1 MQEHLLFNY
10 GTKPFF
16 GAGQLWV
23 YRDNIV
29 FKNIVIYFYCAC
41 QISRNSPSEV
51 LSEPPEI
58 LALLVYAR
66 YTGGTLP
73 NKKSALNLKNT
84 KTRAKQQRKLPLEAK
99 PHPSPNPPTLPALSP
114 SLISETQLSNHR
126 ALLPIAKY
134 DEDLQS
140 PFPDHH
146 LSLNSILAVQQLTRF
161 PMIVSS
167 IDDSF

>member
-51 LSEPPEI
+51 LSEPPRDSCTSRI
-58 LALLVYAR
+58 RPVHR
-66 YTGGTLP
+66 R
-73 NKKSALNLKNT
+73 NT
-84 KTRAKQQRKLPLEAK
+84 SKQKIGPKFEKHKDQG
-99 PHPSPNPPTLPALSP
+99 
-114 SLISETQLSNHR
+114 
-126 ALLPIAKY
+126 
-134 DEDLQS
+134 
-140 PFPDHH
+140 
-146 LSLNSILAVQQLTRF
+146 
-161 PMIVSS
+161 
-167 IDDSF
+167 